1 MDHGLTKKNDGFRSV
16 ADIPKQYVR
25 HKGLTDFINRTVG
38 SDRLKNQ
45 IFAIV
50 DTDRNQSK
58 VYLMYTN
65 KGETAEAVT
74 RCIRTVAHEY
84 NSNRKAWNFPLHA
97 GIIKEDMLLQT
108 LITELDKKNKLP
120 AKSRVIDEKAEQK
133 VSNAEKL
140 LAMCMRFKASDFHI
154 ESDGV
159 RAHYRMRVNKELADI
174 DSASHDEAVNL
185 ANIFFAKFIQGD
197 EHSDKG
203 SGKGIYQSNNILDGD
218 FSRTMFD
225 DKFGEIKMKAR
236 LVNIGQNH
244 GERFT
249 LVMRLIDKSK
259 ASKPVPYR
267 KMNFSEYACEKLKVL
282 QTASRGMVL
291 IGGVTG
297 SGKSTTMQNMIMQEQ
312 ERFANSRKIYS
323 LEQPIEQVMD
333 RVVQINASDSYGSGK
348 NEQVHSSQDFGFEN
362 INRALMRGDPDTIAY
377 GEIRDKVT
385 AEAAIKGAESGH
397 LVYGTMHIQRA
408 IGAFSRFES
417 FGVPVEKLC
426 NKGLIKMIMLQH
438 LIPKLCPHCST
449 PYSVGDEIP
458 EQFGEMFAIK
468 TFKNAEGKS
477 LPLEKVLEFR
487 KTMTPR
493 DSLIR
498 RLQKEQMINSKDAL
512 GLFRKIEILNQEND
526 NGGLKRRIEKLVMA
540 SSIRNED
547 ANIRFRGD
555 GCDKCLNGTT
565 GVVPA
570 VEIILPDETFLE
582 LIATGKTNKADN
594 HWKAKLDGR
603 SACRDTYDKILS
615 GMVDPR
621 SVEEELDERIE
632 V

>member
-236 LVNIGQNH
+236 LVNIGQ
-244 GERFT
+244 T
-249 LVMRLIDKSK
+249 TVK
-259 ASKPVPYR
+259 
-267 KMNFSEYACEKLKVL
+267 
-282 QTASRGMVL
+282 
-291 IGGVTG
+291 G
-297 SGKSTTMQNMIMQEQ
+297 S
-312 ERFANSRKIYS
+312 
-323 LEQPIEQVMD
+323 
-333 RVVQINASDSYGSGK
+333 
-348 NEQVHSSQDFGFEN
+348 
-362 INRALMRGDPDTIAY
+362 
-377 GEIRDKVT
+377 
-385 AEAAIKGAESGH
+385 
-397 LVYGTMHIQRA
+397 
-408 IGAFSRFES
+408 
-417 FGVPVEKLC
+417 
-426 NKGLIKMIMLQH
+426 
-438 LIPKLCPHCST
+438 
-449 PYSVGDEIP
+449 
-458 EQFGEMFAIK
+458 
-468 TFKNAEGKS
+468 
-477 LPLEKVLEFR
+477 PL
-487 KTMTPR
+487 
-493 DSLIR
+493 
-498 RLQKEQMINSKDAL
+498 
-512 GLFRKIEILNQEND
+512 
-526 NGGLKRRIEKLVMA
+526 
-540 SSIRNED
+540 
-547 ANIRFRGD
+547 
-555 GCDKCLNGTT
+555 
-565 GVVPA
+565 
-570 VEIILPDETFLE
+570 
-582 LIATGKTNKADN
+582 
-594 HWKAKLDGR
+594 
-603 SACRDTYDKILS
+603 
-615 GMVDPR
+615 
-621 SVEEELDERIE
+621 
-632 V
+632 